1 MNEAEGPNEL
11 PTAQSA
17 GQERIPL
24 RFADGF
30 STRAVGA
37 VIAEKFGLR
46 GLRIAAMV
54 GVMVGYLWWRGCASI
69 FCTLLYGFAVV
80 CVILFIGVVWVAK
93 EALDK
98 FVAKHQGNAWL
109 TVDETGVGGEARGDT
124 FHVAWEGFRRIVNRN
139 GFWLLE
145 TQQGGWMVLPTTGF
159 TMRAAELFRQRAKQG
174 GTKR

>member
-1 MNEAEGPNEL
+1 MNEATGPSDQL
-11 PTAQSA
+11 PAQSVA
-17 GQERIPL
+17 PERMPL
-24 RFADGF
+24 RFTDGF

-46 GLRIAAMV
+46 GLRIAGMV
-54 GVMVGYLWWRGCASI
+54 GVMVAYLWWRGCTSI

-80 CVILFIGVVWVAK
+80 CVVLFIGVVWVAK

-109 TVDETGVGGEARGDT
+109 TVDEKGVGGEARGDT

-145 TQQGGWMVLPTTGF
+145 TQQGGWMVLPATGF
-159 TMRAAELFRQRAKQG
+159 TARASELFRQRARQG
-174 GTKR
+174 TTKR